1 MIIAIREGTRFL
13 GDLLPETS
21 GVGIASI
28 DAAYASVAANFAATR
43 LLAVG
48 LLIILVI
55 RLRPEGLLPPESELI
70 WPPAREGTD
79 E

>member
-1 MIIAIREGTRFL
+1 
-13 GDLLPETS
+13 
-21 GVGIASI
+21 
-28 DAAYASVAANFAATR
+28 
-43 LLAVG
+43 
-48 LLIILVI
+48 VI